1 MTNLAGLTIGDP
13 ILRTDKPLSVELGPG
28 IFNNIFDG
36 IQRPLEAIA
45 EKSNS
50 VYIPR
55 GIEVPNLDQEKEWYF
70 DVNKKLKVGDLIT
83 GGDTLGM
90 VNENELFQEHRI
102 MAAPRTGGRITSIQ
116 DSGNF
121 NVTQPVVTYED
132 EKTGKEED
140 LMLSHFWP
148 VRKPREAK

>member
-45 EKSNS
+45 EKANS

-55 GIEVPNLDQEKEWYF
+55 GIEVPNLNQTKEWSFDVEKE
-70 DVNKKLKVGDLIT
+70 LKVG
-83 GGDTLGM
+83 
-90 VNENELFQEHRI
+90 
-102 MAAPRTGGRITSIQ
+102 
-116 DSGNF
+116 
-121 NVTQPVVTYED
+121 
-132 EKTGKEED
+132 
-140 LMLSHFWP
+140 
-148 VRKPREAK
+148 